1 MTYREV
7 PAWLATDADP
17 TVLLDGAKM
26 TPESVTASGGTWTAL
41 TDDEA
46 VEVRLAWTDR
56 LFVHASA
63 AVADADDRL
72 ALELDQSAV
81 PGTNDADARD
91 ADSPDVNASAAE
103 PVFTP
108 ESDRHEFEVR
118 LVADDSADDDR
129 PDSDRRER

>member
-7 PAWLATDADP
+7 PAWLATDTDP
-17 TVLLDGAKM
+17 TILLNGTAM
-26 TPESVTASGGTWTAL
+26 TPESVAAFSGIWTAA
-41 TDDEA
+41 T

-63 AVADADDRL
+63 AIADANNRL

-81 PGTNDADARD
+81 PVTNDADASE
-91 ADSPDVNASAAE
+91 ANTPVTE

-108 ESDRHEFEVR
+108 ESDRREFEVR
-118 LVADDSADDDR
+118 LVADDSADDDHR
-129 PDSDRRER
+129 DSDRPER